1 LQCELIIHNRYNLEH
16 MLRTIVTV
24 AGACAAAS
32 FAGFH
37 TMWPTSQLYG
47 RNFLGL
53 PAGSRKLALTY
64 DDGPNDPYT
73 LQLLEV
79 LARHEVRA
87 TFFLVGQF
95 VQQRPDIVRAVV
107 AAGHDI
113 GNHTWSHPYLIW
125 ATPAEARRQLE
136 RTSKVI
142 EDVTGQTPA
151 LFRPPFGGRRPGTF
165 GLVRELG
172 MTPIMWRVSTYDWEA
187 DSPEFILDKARKGVR
202 GGDVI
207 LMHDGGHTRMG
218 VNRGHTVAATDRL
231 ISEYRVKGYEF
242 VGVSEMLKEHEPTAI
257 SAQHSA
263 VQSR

>member
-1 LQCELIIHNRYNLEH
+1 
-16 MLRTIVTV
+16 MLGTIATV

-47 RNFLGL
+47 GSFLGL
-53 PAGSRKLALTY
+53 PPGSRKLALTY

-73 LQLLEV
+73 MQLLDV

-87 TFFLVGQF
+87 TFFLIGKF
-95 VQQRPDIVRAVV
+95 VEQRPDIVRAIVS
-107 AAGHDI
+107 AGHDV
-113 GNHTWSHPYLIW
+113 GNHTWSHPFLIW
-125 ATPAEARRQLE
+125 ALPAEARRQLE
-136 RTSKVI
+136 RTSRAI
-142 EDVTGQTPA
+142 EDACGITPT

-172 MTPIMWRVSTYDWEA
+172 MAPIMWRVSTYDWEA
-187 DSPEFILDKARKGVR
+187 DSPEFILKRARKGIR

-207 LMHDGGHTRMG
+207 LMHDGGNTRIG
-218 VNRGHTVAATDRL
+218 VNRAHTIAATDQL
-231 ISEYRVKGYEF
+231 ISEFKAKDFQF
-242 VGVSEMLKEHEPTAI
+242 VSVGDMLAEH
-257 SAQHSA
+257 SAFSTEHSA

>member
-1 LQCELIIHNRYNLEH
+1 
-16 MLRTIVTV
+16 
-24 AGACAAAS
+24 
-32 FAGFH
+32 
-37 TMWPTSQLYG
+37 MWPTSQLYG

-64 DDGPNDPYT
+64 DDGPNAPYT

-79 LARHEVRA
+79 LARHDVRA
-87 TFFLVGQF
+87 TFFLVGRF
-95 VQQRPDIVRAVV
+95 VEQRPDIVRKIAE
-107 AAGHDI
+107 AGHDI

-125 ATPAEARRQLE
+125 ATPVEARRQLE

-142 EDVTGQTPA
+142 EDVTGQRPA

-172 MTPIMWRVSTYDWEA
+172 MTPVMWRVSTYDWEA
-187 DSPEFILDKARKGVR
+187 DSPEFILNKARKGIR

-218 VNRGHTVAATDRL
+218 VNRGHTIVATDQL
-231 ISEYRVKGYEF
+231 ISEYKAKGYEF
-242 VGVSEMLKEHEPTAI
+242 VSVSQMLGDQPVVGT
-257 SAQHSA
+257 QHSA
-263 VQSR
+263 VQTR

>member
-1 LQCELIIHNRYNLEH
+1 
-16 MLRTIVTV
+16 MLTTIGSVV
-24 AGACAAAS
+24 GACAAAS

-47 RNFLGL
+47 RSFLGL

-73 LQLLEV
+73 LQLLDV
-79 LARHEVRA
+79 LAKHDVRA
-87 TFFLVGQF
+87 TFFLVGRF
-95 VQQRPDIVRAVV
+95 VEQRPDIVRAIV

-125 ATPAEARRQLE
+125 ASPAEARRQLE
-136 RTSKVI
+136 RTSRVI
-142 EDVTGQTPA
+142 EEVTGQTPR

-165 GLVRELG
+165 GLVRKLG

-187 DSPEFILDKARKGVR
+187 DSHEFILKKARKRIR

-218 VNRGHTVAATDRL
+218 VKRSHTVAATDQL
-231 ISEYRVKGYEF
+231 ISEYKMKGYEF
-242 VGVSEMLKEHEPTAI
+242 VSVSEMLASNT
-257 SAQHSA
+257 
-263 VQSR
+263 